1 MTDALAEDRFRMAAE
16 AEGGVPISA
25 GARVAHLRKA
35 VDAGRAFYVDL
46 SSVPEDDREA
56 VVAEIKAVVDRAYAR
71 ALAAKPGSARPATK
85 TTN

>member
-35 VDAGRAFYVDL
+35 VDAGRAYVDL
-46 SSVPEDDREA
+46 SGVPEDEREA